1 MDGPKIMFT
10 IPLFGGIAVTE
21 TVTNSWLLIVVVFIL
36 CKFLTSNL
44 QKIPKG
50 KQVLAEKYV
59 TMITG
64 LVKETMGEKKLHY
77 APYIGTLMIFSA
89 LGSLMSL
96 TGLRPVTGD
105 LNTTVAWAVV
115 TFVLI
120 QMTKIKA
127 NGFLGYLKSFA
138 DPFPV
143 MLPINIVSELATPV
157 SLSFRHFGNIAAGSV
172 ITSLLYTAL
181 AALTNIIFRGF
192 ITVPIFQLGI
202 PAVLSIYFD
211 LFTGFMQAFIF
222 SMLTMAFISNAAE

>member
-1 MDGPKIMFT
+1 MEGPKIMFT

-105 LNTTVAWAVV
+105 LNTTVAWAIV

-120 QMTKIKA
+120 QMTKIK
-127 NGFLGYLKSFA
+127 
-138 DPFPV
+138 D
-143 MLPINIVSELATPV
+143 
-157 SLSFRHFGNIAAGSV
+157 
-172 ITSLLYTAL
+172 
-181 AALTNIIFRGF
+181 
-192 ITVPIFQLGI
+192 
-202 PAVLSIYFD
+202 
-211 LFTGFMQAFIF
+211 
-222 SMLTMAFISNAAE
+222 

>member
-1 MDGPKIMFT
+1 MEGPKIMFT

>member
-1 MDGPKIMFT
+1 MEGPKIIFT

-21 TVTNSWLLIVVVFIL
+21 TVTNSWLLILVIFIL
-36 CKFLTSNL
+36 CKFLTNNL

-50 KQVLAEKYV
+50 KQVLAEKFV
-59 TMITG
+59 TMING

-192 ITVPIFQLGI
+192 T
-202 PAVLSIYFD
+202 
-211 LFTGFMQAFIF
+211 
-222 SMLTMAFISNAAE
+222 

>member
-1 MDGPKIMFT
+1 MEGPKIMFT

-96 TGLRPVTGD
+96 IGLRPVTGD
-105 LNTTVAWAVV
+105 LNTTVA
-115 TFVLI
+115 
-120 QMTKIKA
+120 
-127 NGFLGYLKSFA
+127 
-138 DPFPV
+138 
-143 MLPINIVSELATPV
+143 
-157 SLSFRHFGNIAAGSV
+157 
-172 ITSLLYTAL
+172 
-181 AALTNIIFRGF
+181 
-192 ITVPIFQLGI
+192 
-202 PAVLSIYFD
+202 
-211 LFTGFMQAFIF
+211 
-222 SMLTMAFISNAAE
+222 

>member
-1 MDGPKIMFT
+1 MEGPKIMFT

-89 LGSLMSL
+89 LGSLMCL

-105 LNTTVAWAVV
+105 LNTTVAWAIV

-127 NGFLGYLKSFA
+127 NGFLGYLKGFA
-138 DPFPV
+138 DPIPV

-181 AALTNIIFRGF
+181 AALTNIIFRGHMP
-192 ITVPIFQLGI
+192 VPIFQLGI

-222 SMLTMAFISNAAE
+222 SMLTMAFIANAAE

>member
-1 MDGPKIMFT
+1 
-10 IPLFGGIAVTE
+10 
-21 TVTNSWLLIVVVFIL
+21 
-36 CKFLTSNL
+36 
-44 QKIPKG
+44 
-50 KQVLAEKYV
+50 
-59 TMITG
+59 
-64 LVKETMGEKKLHY
+64 
-77 APYIGTLMIFSA
+77 
-89 LGSLMSL
+89 
-96 TGLRPVTGD
+96 
-105 LNTTVAWAVV
+105 
-115 TFVLI
+115 
-120 QMTKIKA
+120 
-127 NGFLGYLKSFA
+127 
-138 DPFPV
+138 

>member
-1 MDGPKIMFT
+1 MEGPKIMFT

-120 QMTKIKA
+120 QMTKIKT

-157 SLSFRHFGNIAAGSV
+157 SLSFRHFGNIAAGTV

-181 AALTNIIFRGF
+181 AALTNIIFRGLLP
-192 ITVPIFQLGI
+192 VPIFQLGI

>member
-1 MDGPKIMFT
+1 MDGPKIIFT

-157 SLSFRHFGNIAAGSV
+157 SLSFRHFGNIAAGTV

-181 AALTNIIFRGF
+181 AALTNIVFRGF
-192 ITVPIFQLGI
+192 MPVPIFQLGI